1 MRILSIITARGGSKK
16 LPNKNILKLKKKPLI
31 AHTIFSS
38 LKSNL
43 IDKTIVSTDSP
54 KIAHISKKYGANIP
68 FCAQKISR

>member
-43 IDKTIVSTDSP
+43 IDKTIVSTDSSKNCTYIKEIWSKYTFFVP
-54 KIAHISKKYGANIP
+54 KN
-68 FCAQKISR
+68 